1 MDGLTR
7 SARDAGAV
15 RAPVTVLA
23 WVPPVLATLVAVG
36 ATVAGALLVADPSGA
51 AVGLSPALLAGT
63 RFASYLVPGVLLF
76 GVVGLF
82 GLVAVVGLIA
92 GRVWGW
98 PAAAVHALAV
108 IVWIGVQVGLL
119 GSVSVLQPI
128 VALAGAASLVAL
140 AHPAV
145 ARRYRAREGLA
156 LLVGV

>member
-1 MDGLTR
+1 MDGLTPA
-7 SARDAGAV
+7 ARDAGTA
-15 RAPVTVLA
+15 RPPVAVLA

-51 AVGLSPALLAGT
+51 AMGLSLSLLAGT
-63 RFASYLVPGVLLF
+63 RFASYLLPGLLLF

-82 GLVAVVGLIA
+82 GLVAVLGLLSR
-92 GRVWGW
+92 RVWGW
-98 PAAAVHALAV
+98 PAAAVHALGS

-119 GSVSVLQPI
+119 GYVSVLQPI
-128 VALAGAASLVAL
+128 VALAGAATLVAL

-156 LLVGV
+156 LLVGG